1 MFRQVPVLPVVVPS
15 AVVVLAVLLWHLRR
29 RALLTAPRAAV
40 ALALCV
46 YTAGVVANTVFPVYL
61 DPAARSTRWSVQP
74 VPFTDYEW
82 ADAAMNVAVF
92 VPLGILLALALGTP
106 PWWRVLVAVA
116 ASSLAIELTQ
126 LVTGAFL
133 GGGHVADVD
142 DLLSNVAGGM
152 LGLALLVGLNGVPAG
167 ARLVERSRW
176 S

>member
-1 MFRQVPVLPVVVPS
+1 
-15 AVVVLAVLLWHLRR
+15 
-29 RALLTAPRAAV
+29 
-40 ALALCV
+40 
-46 YTAGVVANTVFPVYL
+46 
-61 DPAARSTRWSVQP
+61 
-74 VPFTDYEW
+74 
-82 ADAAMNVAVF
+82 
-92 VPLGILLALALGTP
+92 
-106 PWWRVLVAVA
+106 VLVAVA

-142 DLLSNVAGGM
+142 DLLSNVTGGM

>member
-1 MFRQVPVLPVVVPS
+1 VFRQVPVLPVVVPS
-15 AVVVLAVLLWHLRR
+15 AAAVLLWHLRR

-46 YTAGVVANTVFPVYL
+46 YAAGVVANTVFPIYL
-61 DPAARSTRWSVQP
+61 DPVARSTRWSVQP
-74 VPFTDYEW
+74 VPFADYEW

-142 DLLSNVAGGM
+142 DLLSNVTGGM